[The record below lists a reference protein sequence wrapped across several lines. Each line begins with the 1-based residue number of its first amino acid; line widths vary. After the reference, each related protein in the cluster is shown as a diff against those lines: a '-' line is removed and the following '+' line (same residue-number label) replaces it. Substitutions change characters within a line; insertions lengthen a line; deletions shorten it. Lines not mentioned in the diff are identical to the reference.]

1 MTKSLI
7 LKQLSLLAICLFL
20 GLSARAQVKVGNNP
34 TIKDSNAIFEME
46 STKKGMLLPRLA
58 LTSTTAFTPLTVH
71 VRGMV
76 VYNTANTGDVTEGFY
91 YNDGLKWVRIAG
103 SPSSTGSGNLTNGNG
118 IIVTGGTGATLV
130 NTSLRID
137 SSAIAK
143 MVGQVPVRDSIISTV
158 NNQITVG
165 NVTGQNLT
173 STSGGAL
180 IVTGGSGTS
189 LKSTN

>member
-1 MTKSLI
+1 
-7 LKQLSLLAICLFL
+7 
-20 GLSARAQVKVGNNP
+20 
-34 TIKDSNAIFEME
+34 
-46 STKKGMLLPRLA
+46 
-58 LTSTTAFTPLTVH
+58 
-71 VRGMV
+71 MV